1 MNVRISDEERRR
13 RMVRRHHLA
22 HTADGAL
29 DVVRG
34 VVALHSSDPLTPHL
48 GARARLPTYEPADLE
63 TELCDGRRLWRLHA
77 MRRTLFVVPV
87 EDAPAVVAGATRDVA
102 RRERRRLA
110 GMLEAEMAADR
121 VEAWID
127 AATDAVVGAL
137 GDAERSTTE
146 LGDLVPALQQE
157 ITLGSGR
164 WAQRSK
170 VSSRL
175 LFLLAMDGLI
185 VRTRPAGTWRSSQ
198 YRWARARSWFGADVV
213 DRVEHADED
222 EARVELARRYLARH
236 GPATATDVRWWTGWA
251 KGVTTR
257 TLAAVDTATVEL
269 DGDEPG
275 LVLAD
280 DLEVDGPSSMP
291 VAALLPSLD
300 PSAMGWKERAWY
312 LADHQSALYDTNGN
326 SGPTVWIDG
335 RVVGG
340 WGQRPDGKVLYEL
353 LDGVADAARD
363 AIDAEVEA
371 LARWLD
377 GTVVAPRFPTPLHGR
392 LSA

>member
-1 MNVRISDEERRR
+1 MWISDEERRR
-13 RMVRRHHLA
+13 RVVRRHHLA
-22 HTADGAL
+22 RTADDVL

-34 VVALHSSDPLTPHL
+34 VAALHSSDPLTPHL
-48 GARARLPTYEPADLE
+48 GARARLPSYEPADLD

-87 EDAPAVVAGATRDVA
+87 EDAPAVVAGAARDVA

-110 GMLEAEMAADR
+110 GWLEAEMAADR
-121 VEAWID
+121 VEPWID
-127 AATDAVVGAL
+127 AVTEAVVGAL

-146 LGDLVPALQQE
+146 LGELVPALQQE

-170 VSSRL
+170 VSPRL
-175 LFLLAMDGLI
+175 LFLLAMDGLV

-213 DRVEHADED
+213 DRVERADED

-280 DLEVDGPSSMP
+280 DLEVDGPSSTP
-291 VAALLPSLD
+291 VAAMLPSLD
-300 PSAMGWKERAWY
+300 PSAMGWKDRAWY

-326 SGPTVWIDG
+326 SGPTVWVDG

-340 WGQRPDGKVLYEL
+340 WGQRPDGVVVYQL
-353 LDGVADAARD
+353 LDSVSDDARD

-371 LARWLD
+371 LTRWLD
-377 GTVVAPRFPTPLHGR
+377 GTVVAARFPSPVHRR
-392 LSA
+392 LSG